1 MVIVNAVGEIFTAAG
16 MAFGRLAELTSLLQ
30 PTEEQTS
37 TADSNGGSNDWDA
50 DDIEALKSA
59 VSKFGQDLAL
69 VTERIKGKK
78 VTAKSEEISNKVFED
93 AGESRDD
100 SKSNHETTGD
110 SVKNEMTDES
120 LEESFMKEDGVIET
134 TEVTTEE
141 TIIASSQPSIDTSS
155 IDLPADS

>member
-16 MAFGRLAELTSLLQ
+16 MAFSRLAELTSLLQ
-30 PTEEQTS
+30 PEEQQ
-37 TADSNGGSNDWDA
+37 TADTNGGSNDWDA

-59 VSKFGQDLAL
+59 VNKFGQDLAS

-78 VTAKSEEISNKVFED
+78 VTAKSIEITNKVFEE
-93 AGESRDD
+93 AGEIKDEV
-100 SKSNHETTGD
+100 KSNHETTGD
-110 SVKNEMTDES
+110 SIQHEITDES
-120 LEESFMKEDGVIET
+120 IEETSIKEDGLIET